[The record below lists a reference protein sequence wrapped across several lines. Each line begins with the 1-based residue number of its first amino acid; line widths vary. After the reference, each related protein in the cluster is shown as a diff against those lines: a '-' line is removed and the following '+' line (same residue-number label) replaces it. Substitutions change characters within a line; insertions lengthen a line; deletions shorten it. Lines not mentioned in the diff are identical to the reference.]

1 MDKKIKVLITG
12 HQGFMGQH
20 LYKKLIEMDC
30 FVFGM
35 DKKSEGTT
43 SNWSRLEPLIS
54 WKPDFIVHLGANCSS
69 QISLREPRTDFV
81 DNALG
86 TVNVCELSRLC
97 GNVPIIFNS
106 TMKVYPGED
115 GVIPPYGQSKLI
127 GETYL
132 KLYNQ
137 LYGVPYVI
145 NRPSSVYGPLQDG
158 SDDGGWVT
166 WFIKAKLT
174 NQKINLYGDGTQSRD
189 ILYIDDMIDVLID
202 EIKRFEVYKNNDF
215 DFGGGIENE
224 LSLNQLLDYID
235 YHNTDIKPKLKG
247 DVQRFICDNKKIHE
261 LTGWKPKVTWQEGV
275 NDTLKWFKE
284 NI

>member
-1 MDKKIKVLITG
+1 MDKRVLISG
-12 HQGFMGQH
+12 HLGFMGQH
-20 LYKKLIEMDC
+20 LIKRLNELGYDT
-30 FVFGM
+30 FGI
-35 DKKSEGTT
+35 DKKNYT
-43 SNWSRLEPLIS
+43 STSDWDYLSRFVD

-97 GNVPIIFNS
+97 GGVPIIFNS

-189 ILYIDDMIDVLID
+189 ILYIDDMIDILID

>member
-1 MDKKIKVLITG
+1 MRILLTG
-12 HQGFMGQH
+12 ALGFMGQH
-20 LYKKLIEMDC
+20 LHQKLLNLGHQ
-30 FVFGM
+30 VVPM
-35 DKKSEGTT
+35 DKKLGNSTSENLFPDG
-43 SNWSRLEPLIS
+43 
-54 WKPDFIVHLGANCSS
+54 KFDFIVHLGANCSS
-69 QISLREPRTDFV
+69 QISLREPSVDFT
-81 DNALG
+81 DNAIG
-86 TVNVCELSRLC
+86 TFNVCEFSRNN
-97 GNVPIIFNS
+97 GNIPIIFNS

-189 ILYIDDMIDVLID
+189 ILYIDDMIDILVD
-202 EIKRFEVYKNNDF
+202 EVKHFDLYKNNDF
-215 DFGGGIENE
+215 DFGGGIANE

-235 YHNTDIKPKLKG
+235 YHNTQFKPKLKG

>member
-20 LYKKLIEMDC
+20 LYKKLIEMDY

-235 YHNTDIKPKLKG
+235 YHNTQFKTKLKG

-261 LTGWKPKVTWQEGV
+261 LTGWKPKVTWQDGV

>member
-1 MDKKIKVLITG
+1 MDKRVLISG

-20 LYKKLIEMDC
+20 LIKRLNELGYNT
-30 FVFGM
+30 FGI
-35 DKKSEGTT
+35 DKKSYT
-43 SNWSRLEPLIS
+43 STSDWDYLSS
-54 WKPDFIVHLGANCSS
+54 FVDWKPDFIVHLGANCSS

-86 TVNVCELSRLC
+86 TVNICELSRLC

-174 NQKINLYGDGTQSRD
+174 NKKINLYGDGTQSRD
-189 ILYIDDMIDVLID
+189 ILYIDDMIDILID

-224 LSLNQLLDYID
+224 LSLNELLDYIN
-235 YHNTDIKPKLKG
+235 YHNTEFKPKLKG

-261 LTGWKPKVTWQEGV
+261 LTRWKPKVSWKEGV
-275 NDTLKWFKE
+275 DETLEFFK
-284 NI
+284 NL

>member
-1 MDKKIKVLITG
+1 MDKRVLISG

-20 LYKKLIEMDC
+20 LIKRLNELGYDT
-30 FVFGM
+30 FGI
-35 DKKSEGTT
+35 DKKNYT
-43 SNWSRLEPLIS
+43 STSDWDYLSRFVD

-115 GVIPPYGQSKLI
+115 GIIPPYGQSKLI

-189 ILYIDDMIDVLID
+189 ILYIDDMIDILID

-215 DFGGGIENE
+215 DFGGGIANE

-235 YHNTDIKPKLKG
+235 YHHTDIKPKLKG

>member
-1 MDKKIKVLITG
+1 MDKRVLVSG

-20 LYKKLIEMDC
+20 LIKRLNELGYYT
-30 FVFGM
+30 FGI
-35 DKKSEGTT
+35 DKKNFT
-43 SNWSRLEPLIS
+43 STADWEYLKRLVD

-69 QISLREPRTDFV
+69 QISLREPRMDFV

-115 GVIPPYGQSKLI
+115 GIIPPYGQSKII

-132 KLYNQ
+132 RLYNQ

-166 WFIKAKLT
+166 WFIKAKCT
-174 NQKINLYGDGTQSRD
+174 NKMINLYGDGTQSRD
-189 ILYIDDMIDVLID
+189 ILYIDDIIDILVD
-202 EIKRFEVYKNNDF
+202 EIKHFDLYKNNDF

-224 LSLNQLLDYID
+224 LSLNELLDYIN
-235 YHNTDIKPKLKG
+235 YHNTQFKPKLKG

-275 NDTLKWFKE
+275 DETLKYFE
-284 NI
+284 SL

>member
-1 MDKKIKVLITG
+1 MDKRVLVSG

-20 LYKKLIEMDC
+20 LIKRLNELGYYT
-30 FVFGM
+30 FGI
-35 DKKSEGTT
+35 DKKDFT
-43 SNWSRLEPLIS
+43 STSDWEYLERFKD

-69 QISLREPRTDFV
+69 QISLREPRMDFV

-97 GNVPIIFNS
+97 GGVPIIFNS

-132 KLYNQ
+132 RLYHQ

-166 WFIKAKLT
+166 WFIKAKFT

-189 ILYIDDMIDVLID
+189 ILYIDDMIDILVD
-202 EIKRFEVYKNNDF
+202 EIKHFDLYKNKDF

-224 LSLNQLLDYID
+224 LSLNELLDYID
-235 YHNTDIKPKLKG
+235 YHNTEFKPKLKG

-261 LTGWKPKVTWQEGV
+261 LTGWKPKVSWKEGV
-275 NDTLKWFKE
+275 DETLEFFKHL
-284 NI
+284 

>member
-1 MDKKIKVLITG
+1 MDKRVLISG
-12 HQGFMGQH
+12 HLGFMGQH
-20 LYKKLIEMDC
+20 LIKRLNELGYDT
-30 FVFGM
+30 FGI
-35 DKKSEGTT
+35 DKKNYT
-43 SNWSRLEPLIS
+43 STSDWDYLSRFVD

-115 GVIPPYGQSKLI
+115 GIIPPYGQSKLI

-215 DFGGGIENE
+215 DFGGGIANE

-235 YHNTDIKPKLKG
+235 YHHTDIKPKLKG

-261 LTGWKPKVTWQEGV
+261 LTGWKPKFTWQEGV

>member
-1 MDKKIKVLITG
+1 
-12 HQGFMGQH
+12 MGQH
-20 LYKKLIEMDC
+20 LIKKLNKLGYYT
-30 FVFGM
+30 FGI
-35 DKKSEGTT
+35 DKKNFT
-43 SNWSRLEPLIS
+43 STSDWEYLERLKD
-54 WKPDFIVHLGANCSS
+54 WKLDFIVHLGANCSS
-69 QISLREPRTDFV
+69 QISLREPRMDFV

-97 GNVPIIFNS
+97 GGVPIIFNS

-132 KLYNQ
+132 RLYNQ

-166 WFIKAKLT
+166 WFIKAKFT

-189 ILYIDDMIDVLID
+189 ILYIDDMIDILVD
-202 EIKRFEVYKNNDF
+202 EIKHFDLYKNKDF

-224 LSLNQLLDYID
+224 LSLNELLDYID
-235 YHNTDIKPKLKG
+235 YHNTEFKPKLKG

-261 LTGWKPKVTWQEGV
+261 LTGWKPKISWKEGV
-275 NDTLKWFKE
+275 DETLEFFKHL
-284 NI
+284 

>member
-1 MDKKIKVLITG
+1 MDKRVLISG

-20 LYKKLIEMDC
+20 LIKRLNELGYDT
-30 FVFGM
+30 FGI
-35 DKKSEGTT
+35 DKKSYT
-43 SNWSRLEPLIS
+43 STSDWDYLSRFVD

-97 GNVPIIFNS
+97 GGVPIIFNS

-115 GVIPPYGQSKLI
+115 GIIPPYGQSKLI

-145 NRPSSVYGPLQDG
+145 NRPSSVYGPRQEG

-166 WFIKAKLT
+166 WFIKASLT

-189 ILYIDDMIDVLID
+189 ILYIDDCIDMLID
-202 EIKRFEVYKNNDF
+202 EIVNFDKYKGHTIDW
-215 DFGGGIENE
+215 GGGLENE
-224 LSLNQLLDYID
+224 LSLNELLDILD
-235 YHNTDIKPKLKG
+235 YHNVEIKPKLKG
-247 DVQRFICDNKKIHE
+247 DVQRFIVDNTKASAIN
-261 LTGWKPKVTWQEGV
+261 GWKPKVSCRDGV
-275 NDTLKWFKE
+275 QKTLDWFKKL
-284 NI
+284 

>member
-1 MDKKIKVLITG
+1 
-12 HQGFMGQH
+12 MGQH
-20 LYKKLIEMDC
+20 LIKKLNKLGYYT
-30 FVFGM
+30 FGI
-35 DKKSEGTT
+35 DKKNFT
-43 SNWSRLEPLIS
+43 STSDWEYLERLKD
-54 WKPDFIVHLGANCSS
+54 WKLDFIVHLGANCSS
-69 QISLREPRTDFV
+69 QISLREPRMDFV

-97 GNVPIIFNS
+97 GGVPIIFNS

-132 KLYNQ
+132 RLYNQ

-166 WFIKAKLT
+166 WFIKAKFT
-174 NQKINLYGDGTQSRD
+174 NEKINLYGDGTQSRD
-189 ILYIDDMIDVLID
+189 ILYIDDMIDILVD
-202 EIKRFEVYKNNDF
+202 EIKHFDLYKNKDF

-224 LSLNQLLDYID
+224 LSLNELLDYID
-235 YHNTDIKPKLKG
+235 YHNTEFKPKLKG
-247 DVQRFICDNKKIHE
+247 DVQRFICDNKKIQE
-261 LTGWKPKVTWQEGV
+261 LTGWKPKVSWKEGV
-275 NDTLKWFKE
+275 DETLEFFKHL
-284 NI
+284 